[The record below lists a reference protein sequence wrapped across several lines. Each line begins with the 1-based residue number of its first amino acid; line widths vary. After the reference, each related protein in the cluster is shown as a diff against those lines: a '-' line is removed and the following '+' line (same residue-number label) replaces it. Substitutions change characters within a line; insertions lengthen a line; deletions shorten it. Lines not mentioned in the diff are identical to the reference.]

1 MLSMASLAAPHT
13 RVPKCT
19 LRQDVCLADCQAVRH
34 LLERTGFFR
43 PDEVDIA
50 VELVDARLRD
60 GAESGYEFVL
70 ADIDDRLAGYTCFG
84 PIPCTLGSFDL
95 YWIAV
100 DPAWQRSGIGRALVS
115 AAELQITSLGGRRI
129 YIDTS
134 GRDQYAST
142 RAFYE
147 RVGFHCEARLAD
159 FYLPGDDKLVYVKK
173 L

>member
-1 MLSMASLAAPHT
+1 MASLAAPDT
-13 RVPKCT
+13 LVAKCVM
-19 LRQDVCLADCQAVRH
+19 RQDVCPADCEAVRR

-43 PDEVDIA
+43 PDEVQIA
-50 VELVDARLRD
+50 IELVEARLGG

-70 ADIDDRLAGYTCFG
+70 ADLDGKLAGYTCFG
-84 PIPCTLGSFDL
+84 QIPCTIGSFDL

-115 AAELQITSLGGRRI
+115 ATEKRIAALCGRRI

-134 GRDQYAST
+134 GRDRYAST

-147 RVGFHCEARLAD
+147 RAGFHCEARLVD
-159 FYLPGDDKLVYVKK
+159 FYMPGDDKQVYVKK